1 MKKSIPVIVA
11 LLLMLVI
18 CVISCADANTPDDT
32 TDANE
37 STSDVTRGERV
48 FGYDPS
54 TTPAYVPVDEA
65 DVNPIPFVTFHEE
78 KMETDYDKDNFEVT
92 LEKDTYPIN
101 FTGVVINVKN
111 LNGKCFE
118 MFIHPYLE
126 KWNEETESWELIE
139 HGGAYFDF
147 VYYNWKQYKPEA
159 TIAFARK
166 HIAQEYKELIT
177 PGTYRLQVFVG
188 PEAIYTPTFTVTTEY
203 ELDK

>member
-32 TDANE
+32 TDAVGGSSE
-37 STSDVTRGERV
+37 TPRQTIGTADV
-48 FGYDPS
+48 PS
-54 TTPAYVPVDEA
+54 EPPRYVPVAEA
-65 DVNPIPFVTFHEE
+65 DLFPVPFVTYSENE
-78 KMETDYDKDNFEVT
+78 LEQDYDKDNFEVT

-126 KWNEETESWELIE
+126 KWNEETESWDLIE
-139 HGGAYFDF
+139 HGSAFF
-147 VYYNWKQYKPEA
+147 SPVYYNWKQYKPEA